1 MAAYPGCGP
10 AFQRVQ
16 PAESRLQGR
25 IACPTIAVKSYVR
38 QDTKGPRK
46 NNFSATTWRRL
57 SVCGVPTLRDVLSS
71 AAGRRPDESGRGR
84 HKCPRHMAH
93 AQSNVKLF
101 LRQP

>member
-1 MAAYPGCGP
+1 
-10 AFQRVQ
+10 
-16 PAESRLQGR
+16 
-25 IACPTIAVKSYVR
+25 
-38 QDTKGPRK
+38 
-46 NNFSATTWRRL
+46 
-57 SVCGVPTLRDVLSS
+57 VLSS